1 MFGIGK
7 KKSDKDNPDTIGTT
21 IDIVIKRQMADN
33 LFITIAQFS
42 AQQIKDRNFNLVLT
56 SEQQKSFKEDF
67 NFDEFQIIETLK
79 ARLGFGNMEQRK
91 NKITEAINNQN
102 KRLSLIQDGYYF
114 YDEVNLKKYRD
125 AKTKEKKD
133 DVQKE
138 KVNKIDE
145 QARLTFLHILNKKI
159 DYEGNGSYEEIN
171 MRGRRQITF
180 LSRDGVLIPFFI
192 SSTKVTAYADAS
204 SKRKMF
210 YEYSDRNESW
220 WAKQQADGMQGF
232 FWNILKILLILMI
245 AGNSIW
251 AVRNHEHGESII
263 KDRESLNRFLD
274 ESYLKEFVLQNRGD
288 AVSCA
293 YYYTELMKEDGQALI
308 SIRNKLANMSI
319 DAIEKNIKRQD
330 IEDVSAIT
338 KGLG

>member
-1 MFGIGK
+1 
-7 KKSDKDNPDTIGTT
+7 
-21 IDIVIKRQMADN
+21 
-33 LFITIAQFS
+33 
-42 AQQIKDRNFNLVLT
+42 
-56 SEQQKSFKEDF
+56 
-67 NFDEFQIIETLK
+67 
-79 ARLGFGNMEQRK
+79 
-91 NKITEAINNQN
+91 
-102 KRLSLIQDGYYF
+102 
-114 YDEVNLKKYRD
+114 
-125 AKTKEKKD
+125 
-133 DVQKE
+133 
-138 KVNKIDE
+138 
-145 QARLTFLHILNKKI
+145 
-159 DYEGNGSYEEIN
+159 
-171 MRGRRQITF
+171 
-180 LSRDGVLIPFFI
+180 
-192 SSTKVTAYADAS
+192 
-204 SKRKMF
+204 
-210 YEYSDRNESW
+210 
-220 WAKQQADGMQGF
+220 
-232 FWNILKILLILMI
+232 MI